1 VAFDGNRLLM
11 TDPEN
16 FTPSIQTLRDALSFF
31 LEDDN
36 LVDRLE
42 AEGLKI
48 LILRDGIISEAEK
61 QFLTEAIQ
69 NNNFDSEALKLLQ
82 DLLKRNPLP

>member
-1 VAFDGNRLLM
+1 M

-42 AEGLKI
+42 AEGLKM
-48 LILRDGIISEAEK
+48 LILRDGMITEAEK
-61 QFLTEAIQ
+61 QFLSDAIQ

>member
-1 VAFDGNRLLM
+1 M

-16 FTPSIQTLRDALSFF
+16 LTPSIQTLREALSFF

-42 AEGLKI
+42 AEGLKM

-61 QFLTEAIQ
+61 QFLTEAIR
-69 NNNFDSEALKLLQ
+69 NNNFDSEALKSLQ
-82 DLLKRNPLP
+82 DLLKRNPLS